1 MLKYTSAKAM
11 AEWCKG
17 NIPASDSVVLG
28 SNPGSA
34 AKETRLP
41 YGGRVSFLCQRNLWL
56 QIKSFCPLG
65 RKRLVRICRAER
77 VVLAHKR
84 QACKYSHSEYPRF
97 LAFYSRLGATP
108 IRGSRFFPLSAELVA
123 SNQVVLPLGAKTI
136 GSHLPRRA
144 RCART

>member
-34 AKETRLP
+34 ANETRLP
-41 YGGRVSFLCQRNLWL
+41 YGGRVSFLCQHNLWL

-97 LAFYSRLGATP
+97 LAFYSRLDATP
-108 IRGSRFFPLSAELVA
+108 IRFFLFWNRCLPILTKLLRHIRFLIFNNFL
-123 SNQVVLPLGAKTI
+123 T
-136 GSHLPRRA
+136 PRFYF
-144 RCART
+144 